1 MNSHFLATLSQY
13 LLALGDSIFHYSL
26 LRRSLYNILLLDIL
40 MGAMV
45 RVPIVSD
52 CVHVII
58 QIWIIN
64 KTSGAGAG
72 CSTAFKTFDQT
83 FVQVAC
89 QTANVCAKL
98 AISKKCSISNH

>member
-52 CVHVII
+52 CVHDII
-58 QIWIIN
+58 
-64 KTSGAGAG
+64 
-72 CSTAFKTFDQT
+72 
-83 FVQVAC
+83 
-89 QTANVCAKL
+89 
-98 AISKKCSISNH
+98 